1 MDGTASAGPRAA
13 EGVVV
18 ALAAPLTTELALA
31 APDEGR
37 RVGVPAAGGRFEPV
51 DDVVRGGRRL
61 PFEGAADEEA
71 LDRLG
76 HVQPGA
82 AQRGVQRHDAV
93 SDQPEHERRGL
104 VAAQIVEDQ
113 QHA

>member
-37 RVGVPAAGGRFEPV
+37 RVGVPATRGRFEPI
-51 DDVVRGGRRL
+51 DDAVWGPRGFTGQ
-61 PFEGAADEEA
+61 GAADEDA
-71 LDRLG
+71 LD
-76 HVQPGA
+76 
-82 AQRGVQRHDAV
+82 
-93 SDQPEHERRGL
+93 
-104 VAAQIVEDQ
+104 
-113 QHA
+113 